1 MLLRVK
7 EADHEVR
14 SIVLDDD
21 ALVPLLGC
29 LEGLN
34 DRGMPPPPPALLQAA
49 LEYFDEQELVS
60 NIYQR
65 RLLPAMTEHRR
76 VGLPISSDAEFLYT
90 SCIIDNDAMGGQGA
104 VVEAAR
110 H

>member
-7 EADHEVR
+7 EEDHEVR
-14 SIVLDDD
+14 SSIPDD
-21 ALVPLLGC
+21 ALVLLGC
-29 LEGLN
+29 LICPGGLN

-90 SCIIDNDAMGGQGA
+90 
-104 VVEAAR
+104 
-110 H
+110 